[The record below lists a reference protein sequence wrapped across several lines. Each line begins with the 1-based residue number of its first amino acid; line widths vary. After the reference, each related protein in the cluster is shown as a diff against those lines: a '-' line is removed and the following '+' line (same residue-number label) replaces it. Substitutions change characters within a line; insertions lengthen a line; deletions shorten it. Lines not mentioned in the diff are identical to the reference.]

1 MSKMIV
7 AYTKAQL
14 KEALEQKKSE
24 FYNAAFSSFEL
35 ENMESTLGNI
45 KDSLAEPQNDDE
57 GSQNEVFPLML
68 SKSEITHV
76 EHSEI
81 PCHVGHSKIT
91 PYHLKNKS
99 EITTCHVENENET
112 SNESKIALRHVER
125 SKTSQNLDSQ
135 NKKDSSVSLAND
147 TKRHVEGYA
156 QNISYSNLK
165 NHDYTNKQ
173 NDTKNPNKNIRQNNP
188 AKITIPKKVPKI
200 GLVPTMG
207 ALHDGHKS
215 LMSASVSEND
225 ISVVSIFLNPT
236 QFSANE
242 DLDKY
247 PKSLDS
253 DLAMCE
259 RMGIDIVFCP
269 SANEMYDD
277 DEIVLHP
284 PKAMGYILEGYHRP
298 SHFAGVLQIVLKLF
312 NLTLPT
318 HAYFGRKDAQQL
330 LIIKKMVEQLCLDV
344 VIRDM
349 PIVRDSDGLALSS
362 RNVYLNSEDR
372 KKALG
377 IKEAIFFIEKH
388 KDSMDIESL
397 RTSAREILKDLQVD
411 YMDFYDYNLRLS
423 DDKSG
428 SIFLVCARVGGV
440 RLLDNLWL

>member
-1 MSKMIV
+1 
-7 AYTKAQL
+7 
-14 KEALEQKKSE
+14 
-24 FYNAAFSSFEL
+24 
-35 ENMESTLGNI
+35 
-45 KDSLAEPQNDDE
+45 
-57 GSQNEVFPLML
+57 
-68 SKSEITHV
+68 
-76 EHSEI
+76 
-81 PCHVGHSKIT
+81 
-91 PYHLKNKS
+91 
-99 EITTCHVENENET
+99 
-112 SNESKIALRHVER
+112 
-125 SKTSQNLDSQ
+125 
-135 NKKDSSVSLAND
+135 
-147 TKRHVEGYA
+147 
-156 QNISYSNLK
+156 
-165 NHDYTNKQ
+165 
-173 NDTKNPNKNIRQNNP
+173 
-188 AKITIPKKVPKI
+188 
-200 GLVPTMG
+200 MG

-284 PKAMGYILEGYHRP
+284 PRAMGYILEGYHRP

-312 NLTLPT
+312 NLTLPN

-372 KKALG
+372 KKALS